1 MAAAFAALVL
11 ASVAPDAHAQ
21 TTRPTPS
28 PFSSPAF
35 SDSPAVG
42 PATLSSTPQR
52 KSLQWDSKGRWG
64 LKFDYQPA
72 PVNGP
77 DFGREMDAGVTY
89 KLTPHLHIGGMLGV
103 SEQPLAH
110 IATPDQ
116 SPAPRVRL
124 ETTFKF

>member
-1 MAAAFAALVL
+1 MAAAVAAL
-11 ASVAPDAHAQ
+11 ASAGVAVDAHAQ
-21 TTRPTPS
+21 NSRSTPS
-28 PFSSPAF
+28 PFSSTAF
-35 SDSPAVG
+35 GDSASAG
-42 PATLSSTPQR
+42 SATLSPTPQR

-64 LKFDYQPA
+64 LKFDYQTA

-89 KLTPHLHIGGMLGV
+89 KLTPHLHIGGMLGM

-116 SPAPRVRL
+116 APAPRVRL